1 MRGNELLDKMELV
14 DPAYV
19 EAADG
24 KPKKK
29 RPWPKWVALAACLCL
44 IVLGAAFFPMRD
56 RNDAPTM
63 SGGIDYPYNDYGVL
77 DYIGKS
83 LADMQTDAGTLH
95 FNEITNIDAYRKFNT
110 VNRLKNRPFYSTRST
125 AYDLL
130 TAYPAA
136 DEEHDLLDATIFERD
151 GSIKNCPHYDEFLQ
165 FTEKAPVAAELAMRL
180 LEKGDTVGVFYN
192 SAIDAAGLSFM
203 PTANCLATVVIG
215 EDLSAIDPR
224 LSDFLPILQ
233 ATLGTENSSYIGE
246 QEVSV
251 HYFYQNRSY
260 RGEKT
265 EEAYQYYVYYERD
278 GLQYLYQFSSNWS
291 LPGQNV
297 SAIHNPPSVL
307 HYVETQDDC
316 RKLFADYLL
325 ALL

>member
-1 MRGNELLDKMELV
+1 MRGNELLDKLELI

-19 EAADG
+19 EAADVP
-24 KPKKK
+24 PKKK
-29 RPWPKWVALAACLCL
+29 HWLKWGALAACLCL
-44 IVLGAAFFPMRD
+44 IVLGAALFSLRSQE
-56 RNDAPTM
+56 NAPTA
-63 SGGIDYPYNDYGVL
+63 SDYPYDDGRVL
-77 DYIGKS
+77 DYIGKP
-83 LADMQTDAGTLH
+83 LADMQTDAGTIH
-95 FNEITNIDAYRKFNT
+95 FNEITDIDAYRKFNT
-110 VNRLKNRPFYSTRST
+110 FSGSEGRPYYATRST

-130 TAYPAA
+130 TSYPAA
-136 DEEHDLLDATIFERD
+136 GEEDRLRATIFEQG
-151 GSIKNCPHYDEFLQ
+151 GSIKNCPGYDDFLALQ
-165 FTEKAPVAAELAMRL
+165 EKAPLTAELMTRL
-180 LEKGDTVGVFYN
+180 AKKGNAV
-192 SAIDAAGLSFM
+192 SAYYKGSINAAGLHFM
-203 PTANCLATVVIG
+203 PTANCIATVVIG

-233 ATLGTENSSYIGE
+233 AALGTENSSFIGE

-265 EEAYQYYVYYERD
+265 EEAYQYYVYFERG

-297 SAIHNPPSVL
+297 TAIHRPPSVL

>member
-14 DPAYV
+14 APAYV
-19 EAADG
+19 EAADV

-29 RPWPKWVALAACLCL
+29 SWLKWGALAACLCL
-44 IVLGAAFFPMRD
+44 IVFGATLFSLHD
-56 RNDAPTM
+56 RNGGPTA
-63 SGGIDYPYNDYGVL
+63 SGYDGYPYDDGKVL
-77 DYIGKS
+77 NFIGKS
-83 LADMQTDAGTLH
+83 LADMQTDAGTIH
-95 FNEITNIDAYRKFNT
+95 FNEITDIDAYRSFNT
-110 VNRLKNRPFYSTRST
+110 FSGYEDQPYYSTRST

-130 TAYPAA
+130 TRRPAA
-136 DEEHDLLDATIFERD
+136 DENDRLHATIFEHN
-151 GSIKNCPHYDEFLQ
+151 GSIRNCPGYDGFLALQ
-165 FTEKAPVAAELAMRL
+165 EKAPVTAELMTRL
-180 LEKGDTVGVFYN
+180 VKKGNAV
-192 SAIDAAGLSFM
+192 SAYYKGSINAAGLSFM

-215 EDLSAIDPR
+215 EDLSAIDAR
-224 LSDFLPILQ
+224 LSDFLPMLQ
-233 ATLGTENSSYIGE
+233 DTLGSENSSYIGG

-260 RGEKT
+260 RGAKT
-265 EEAYQYYVYYERD
+265 EEAYQYYVYYERG

-297 SAIHNPPSVL
+297 SAIHHPPAVL

-325 ALL
+325 TLL

>member
-19 EAADG
+19 EAADV

-29 RPWPKWVALAACLCL
+29 RVWQKWGALAACLCL
-44 IVLGAAFFPMRD
+44 IVLGTAIFSTHD
-56 RNDAPTM
+56 RNGGPTA
-63 SGGIDYPYNDYGVL
+63 SDYPYDDGKVL
-77 DYIGKS
+77 DFIGHP
-83 LADMQTDAGTLH
+83 LADMQTNAGTIH
-95 FNEITNIDAYRKFNT
+95 FNEITDIDAYRSFNT
-110 VNRLKNRPFYSTRST
+110 FSGYENQPYYATRST

-136 DEEHDLLDATIFERD
+136 DENDRFHTTIFEHN
-151 GSIKNCPHYDEFLQ
+151 GSIKNCPGYDGFLALQ
-165 FTEKAPVAAELAMRL
+165 EKAPVTAELMMRL
-180 LEKGDTVGVFYN
+180 AEKGNAV
-192 SAIDAAGLSFM
+192 SAYYKGSINAAGLHFM
-203 PTANCLATVVIG
+203 PTANCIATVVIG
-215 EDLSAIDPR
+215 EDLAAIDAR

-233 ATLGTENSSYIGE
+233 ATLGTENSSYIGD

-260 RGEKT
+260 CGAKT
-265 EEAYQYYVYYERD
+265 EEAYQYYVYYERG

-291 LPGQNV
+291 LIGRNIT
-297 SAIHNPPSVL
+297 AIHNPPSVL
-307 HYVETQDDC
+307 CYVETQDDC

-325 ALL
+325 TLL